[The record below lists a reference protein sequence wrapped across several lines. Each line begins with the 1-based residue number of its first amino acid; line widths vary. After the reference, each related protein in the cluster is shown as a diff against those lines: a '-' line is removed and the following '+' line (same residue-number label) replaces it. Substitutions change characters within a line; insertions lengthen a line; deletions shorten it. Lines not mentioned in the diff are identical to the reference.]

1 MIDPD
6 KKVRS
11 NPRCLLTELDDGTGV
26 LLHLDT
32 KFYFTL
38 NDTGV
43 FVWKQLARAAHS
55 GRELAVR
62 LSEDFDVSA
71 DIAGPDVIELLSEL
85 EANQLVAT
93 A

>member
-1 MIDPD
+1 MDPT

-11 NPRCLLTELDDGTGV
+11 NQRCLLTELEDGTGV

-43 FVWKQLARAAHS
+43 FVWKQLAHDASS
-55 GRELAVR
+55 GYELAEQ
-62 LSEDFDVSA
+62 LSERFEVTEEQAGRDVLS
-71 DIAGPDVIELLSEL
+71 LLAEL
-85 EANQLVAT
+85 EANQLIHVA
-93 A
+93 

>member
-1 MIDPD
+1 MDPT

-11 NPRCLLTELDDGTGV
+11 NQRCLLTELEDGTGV

-43 FVWKQLARAAHS
+43 FVWKQLVRDASS
-55 GRELAVR
+55 GPELAEQ
-62 LSEDFDVSA
+62 LSERFEVNVEQA
-71 DIAGPDVIELLSEL
+71 FRDVISLLVEL
-85 EANQLVAT
+85 EANQLIHA

>member
-1 MIDPD
+1 MDPT

-11 NPRCLLTELDDGTGV
+11 SQRCLLTELEDGTGV

-43 FVWKQLARAAHS
+43 FVW
-55 GRELAVR
+55 
-62 LSEDFDVSA
+62 
-71 DIAGPDVIELLSEL
+71 
-85 EANQLVAT
+85 NQLVRDASSGYELAEQLSERFEVT
-93 A
+93 ADQAVRDVLSLLEELEVNQLISVS